1 MLTGRSSLQCSTVN
15 PKGPFPLGPFPRHIW
30 IHHNTPQDS
39 LDKACHEIWKR
50 VQGLPEELQ
59 PRSSSPLLQL
69 SCHPV
74 TSSEALREDSS
85 STTSSSQKES
95 LENSICKDEISML
108 VEQEY
113 LSLTQENATEL
124 EMQRSED
131 EKATPAASC
140 QAPANNHLTMP
151 SDGDQMLDERD
162 AMENVYRALT
172 GNKREVKLRSIC
184 DVQLSTKSTVT
195 GILLPAKLIYKNAKS
210 TESGNSNMMGSN
222 TQIAKLLAQFPLKR
236 VEATKTLDTKTVTEE
251 TKFIKDLLL
260 QNNVFGSAAH
270 KDNVTRPSPIMA
282 VMESQGS
289 VQKKQLPVF
298 AKICSK
304 TDPELVADG
313 LCQNNATS
321 TAIDKNNLKYSGN
334 VFTPRFP
341 TNSTATSLKQPMWL
355 SLNYPPPP
363 VFPNHS
369 SFPQYQ
375 SLYQQRARIPYQQTL
390 HPQLGCYSR
399 QVTPYNPQQIFRS
412 PYTPVLSYIPL
423 VQPGYSYQQRNPTKP
438 SSSVRDPPAMA
449 GDGPQYPF
457 SPSYGFTSTTAG
469 PVRTNPYFSSNGGGN
484 SF

>member
-1 MLTGRSSLQCSTVN
+1 MLSSRSSLQCSTTN
-15 PKGPFPLGPFPRHIW
+15 PKGSFPLGPFPRHIW

-59 PRSSSPLLQL
+59 PRSSSPLLQV
-69 SCHPV
+69 SCHPIP
-74 TSSEALREDSS
+74 SSEALQEDNS
-85 STTSSSQKES
+85 STSSSSQKES
-95 LENSICKDEISML
+95 LESSICKDEISLL

-113 LSLTQENATEL
+113 LSLTQENATDL
-124 EMQRSED
+124 EAQRSDEEKVPSAAPCNASNNNLAIASDED
-131 EKATPAASC
+131 
-140 QAPANNHLTMP
+140 QALE
-151 SDGDQMLDERD
+151 DRD

-172 GNKREVKLRSIC
+172 GSKREVKLRSIC
-184 DVQLSTKSTVT
+184 DAQLSTNSTVT
-195 GILLPAKLIYKNAKS
+195 GILLPAKLIYKNTKS
-210 TESGNSNMMGSN
+210 TESGNSNPVSSN

-236 VEATKTLDTKTVTEE
+236 VETVKSMDNKGLTEE
-251 TKFIKDLLL
+251 TKSAKDIL
-260 QNNVFGSAAH
+260 QNNAFGSAPH
-270 KDNVTRPSPIMA
+270 KDNIMRPPSIMTM
-282 VMESQGS
+282 VESQGS
-289 VQKKQLPVF
+289 GPKKQLPVF

-304 TDPELVADG
+304 NEHELVADG
-313 LCQNNATS
+313 LCLSHGPSGAF
-321 TAIDKNNLKYSGN
+321 DKNNIKYSGN
-334 VFTPRFP
+334 VFTPRFA
-341 TNSTATSLKQPMWL
+341 TTSTTTSLKQTMWL

-363 VFPNHS
+363 LFPNHS
-369 SFPQYQ
+369 NFPQYQ

-438 SSSVRDPPAMA
+438 SNNVRDPQAMA

-469 PVRTNPYFSSNGGGN
+469 PVRTNPYFSSN
-484 SF
+484 

>member
-1 MLTGRSSLQCSTVN
+1 MLTSRSNVQCSAVN

-59 PRSSSPLLQL
+59 PRSSSPLQQV
-69 SCHPV
+69 SCHPI
-74 TSSEALREDSS
+74 TSSEALPEDNS
-85 STTSSSQKES
+85 STHNSSQKES
-95 LENSICKDEISML
+95 LEASICKDEISQL

-131 EKATPAASC
+131 EKVPPVVSVK
-140 QAPANNHLTMP
+140 APNSKQLLML
-151 SDGDQMLDERD
+151 SDGDQALDEKD

-195 GILLPAKLIYKNAKS
+195 GILLPAKLIHKNNKNA
-210 TESGNSNMMGSN
+210 ESGSNTMSSN
-222 TQIAKLLAQFPLKR
+222 TQIAKLLAQLPLKR
-236 VEATKTLDTKTVTEE
+236 VEATKTLDGKMVTEE
-251 TKFIKDLLL
+251 TKLIKDLL
-260 QNNVFGSAAH
+260 QNNVFGSMPH
-270 KDNVTRPSPIMA
+270 KDSITRPPPIMTIT
-282 VMESQGS
+282 ESQGPG
-289 VQKKQLPVF
+289 QKKQLPVF

-304 TDPELVADG
+304 TEPELIADG
-313 LCQNNATS
+313 LCQNHATS

-341 TNSTATSLKQPMWL
+341 TTSTTTSLKQPMWL

-423 VQPGYSYQQRNPTKP
+423 VQPGYSYQQRNPTKA

-457 SPSYGFTSTTAG
+457 SPSYGFTSSTAA
-469 PVRTNPYFSSNGGGN
+469 PVRTNPYFSSNGGGGN

>member
-1 MLTGRSSLQCSTVN
+1 MLTSRSGLQCSTVN

-39 LDKACHEIWKR
+39 LDKVCHEIWKR

-59 PRSSSPLLQL
+59 PRSSSPLFQL
-69 SCHPV
+69 SCHPF
-74 TSSEALREDSS
+74 TSSEALIEDSS
-85 STTSSSQKES
+85 NTSSSFPKES
-95 LENSICKDEISML
+95 LETSIGKDEISLL

-124 EMQRSED
+124 ETQRLEED
-131 EKATPAASC
+131 KVTPAPSV
-140 QAPANNHLTMP
+140 QAPSNLITL
-151 SDGDQMLDERD
+151 SYGDQTLEER
-162 AMENVYRALT
+162 EVVQNVYRALT
-172 GNKREVKLRSIC
+172 GNKREMKLRSIC

-195 GILLPAKLIYKNAKS
+195 GILLPAKYIYKSAKN
-210 TESGNSNMMGSN
+210 TDGGNSNMMGSN
-222 TQIAKLLAQFPLKR
+222 TQIAKLLAQFPVKR
-236 VEATKTLDTKTVTEE
+236 MEYAKALDNKMAAEEAKLLRD
-251 TKFIKDLLL
+251 LL
-260 QNNVFGSAAH
+260 QNNMIGPVTH
-270 KDNVTRPSPIMA
+270 KDSVTRPHT
-282 VMESQGS
+282 VMTVAESQG
-289 VQKKQLPVF
+289 QKKQLPVF

-304 TDPELVADG
+304 TEPELIADG
-313 LCQNNATS
+313 LYQNNATS
-321 TAIDKNNLKYSGN
+321 AAVDKNNLKYSGTI
-334 VFTPRFP
+334 FTPRFP
-341 TNSTATSLKQPMWL
+341 TTSTTTSKQPIWL

-363 VFPNHS
+363 IFPNHS

-423 VQPGYSYQQRNPTKP
+423 VQPGYSYQQRNPAKP
-438 SSSVRDPPAMA
+438 SSSGRDPPAMA

-457 SPSYGFTSTTAG
+457 SPSYGFTATTAG
-469 PVRTNPYFSSNGGGN
+469 TVRTNPYFSSNGGGN

>member
-1 MLTGRSSLQCSTVN
+1 MLTSRSSLQCSTVN
-15 PKGPFPLGPFPRHIW
+15 PKGTFPLGPFPRHIW

-59 PRSSSPLLQL
+59 PRSSSPLFQL

-85 STTSSSQKES
+85 TTCSSSQKES
-95 LENSICKDEISML
+95 LETSIGKDEISLL

-124 EMQRSED
+124 EMQRSEED
-131 EKATPAASC
+131 KVPPAAPYK
-140 QAPANNHLTMP
+140 APINNNAT

-172 GNKREVKLRSIC
+172 GNKKEVKLRSIC

-195 GILLPAKLIYKNAKS
+195 GILLPAKLIYKNTKS
-210 TESGNSNMMGSN
+210 TESGNTNMMASN

-236 VEATKTLDTKTVTEE
+236 IEVAKALDNKMVVDE
-251 TKFIKDLLL
+251 TKLIKDLL
-260 QNNVFGSAAH
+260 QNNMFGPVSH
-270 KDNVTRPSPIMA
+270 KENIMRPPPIMT
-282 VMESQGS
+282 VTESQGS
-289 VQKKQLPVF
+289 GQKKQLPVF

-304 TDPELVADG
+304 TEPELIADG
-313 LCQNNATS
+313 LCQNHATS
-321 TAIDKNNLKYSGN
+321 AAMDKNNLKYSGN

-341 TNSTATSLKQPMWL
+341 TTSTTTSLKQPMWL
-355 SLNYPPPP
+355 SLNYPPPA

-438 SSSVRDPPAMA
+438 SSNVRDPPAMA

-469 PVRTNPYFSSNGGGN
+469 PVRTNPYFSSNGGSN

>member
-1 MLTGRSSLQCSTVN
+1 MLTSRSNIQCSAVN

-59 PRSSSPLLQL
+59 PKSSSPLLQL
-69 SCHPV
+69 SCHPI
-74 TSSEALREDSS
+74 TSSEALQEDSS
-85 STTSSSQKES
+85 STQNSSQKES
-95 LENSICKDEISML
+95 LETSICKDEISQL

-113 LSLTQENATEL
+113 LSLTQENATEI

-131 EKATPAASC
+131 EKV
-140 QAPANNHLTMP
+140 APVTSVKAPNSKQLLML
-151 SDGDQMLDERD
+151 SDGDQASDEKD
-162 AMENVYRALT
+162 TMENVYRALT
-172 GNKREVKLRSIC
+172 GNKRDMKLKSIC

-195 GILLPAKLIYKNAKS
+195 GILLPAKLIHKNNKS
-210 TESGNSNMMGSN
+210 TESGNNTMASN
-222 TQIAKLLAQFPLKR
+222 TQIAKLLAQLPLKR
-236 VEATKTLDTKTVTEE
+236 VETTKTLDSKLVTEE
-251 TKFIKDLLL
+251 TKLIKDLL
-260 QNNVFGSAAH
+260 QNNIFGSVPH
-270 KDNVTRPSPIMA
+270 KDSITRPPAIMA
-282 VMESQGS
+282 ITESQGS
-289 VQKKQLPVF
+289 GQKKQLPVF

-304 TDPELVADG
+304 TEPELVADG
-313 LCQNNATS
+313 LCQNHATS

-341 TNSTATSLKQPMWL
+341 TTSTTTSLKQPMWL

-423 VQPGYSYQQRNPTKP
+423 VQPGYSYQQRNPTKA
-438 SSSVRDPPAMA
+438 SSSVRDPAMA

-457 SPSYGFTSTTAG
+457 SASYGFTSTTAA
-469 PVRTNPYFSSNGGGN
+469 PVRTNPYFSSNGGGGN
-484 SF
+484 SY

>member
-1 MLTGRSSLQCSTVN
+1 MLTSRSGLQCSTVS
-15 PKGPFPLGPFPRHIW
+15 PKVSFPLGPFPRHIW

-69 SCHPV
+69 SCHPI

-85 STTSSSQKES
+85 STSSSSQKES
-95 LENSICKDEISML
+95 LETNICKDDICLL

-113 LSLTQENATEL
+113 LSLTQENAADL
-124 EMQRSED
+124 EAQRSDD
-131 EKATPAASC
+131 EKVSSAAPCKPST
-140 QAPANNHLTMP
+140 NNLTMA
-151 SDGDQMLDERD
+151 SDEDQTSEERD

-172 GNKREVKLRSIC
+172 GNKREAKLRSIC
-184 DVQLSTKSTVT
+184 DAQLSTKSTVT
-195 GILLPAKLIYKNAKS
+195 GILLPAKLIYKTTKS
-210 TESGNSNMMGSN
+210 TESGNNNPVGSN
-222 TQIAKLLAQFPLKR
+222 TQIAKLLAQLPLKR
-236 VEATKTLDTKTVTEE
+236 MEAVKSMDNKGVTEE
-251 TKFIKDLLL
+251 TKSIKDIL
-260 QNNVFGSAAH
+260 QNNIFGSASH
-270 KDNVTRPSPIMA
+270 KDSITRPPPIMT
-282 VMESQGS
+282 VMESQESGH
-289 VQKKQLPVF
+289 KKQLPVF

-304 TDPELVADG
+304 SEPELVADG
-313 LCQNNATS
+313 LCQNHATS
-321 TAIDKNNLKYSGN
+321 GALDKNNLKYSGN

-341 TNSTATSLKQPMWL
+341 TTSTTTSLKQPMWL

-369 SFPQYQ
+369 NFPQYQ

>member
-1 MLTGRSSLQCSTVN
+1 MLTSRSSLQCSTVN
-15 PKGPFPLGPFPRHIW
+15 PKGSFPLGPFPRHIW

-69 SCHPV
+69 SCHPIP
-74 TSSEALREDSS
+74 SSEALREDSS
-85 STTSSSQKES
+85 STSSSSQKES
-95 LENSICKDEISML
+95 LESSICKDEISLL

-113 LSLTQENATEL
+113 LSLTQENAADL
-124 EMQRSED
+124 EAQRSDD
-131 EKATPAASC
+131 EKVPSAAPCNASNNNLTVASDED
-140 QAPANNHLTMP
+140 QALE
-151 SDGDQMLDERD
+151 ERD

-184 DVQLSTKSTVT
+184 DAQLSTNSTVT
-195 GILLPAKLIYKNAKS
+195 GILLPAKLIYKNTKS
-210 TESGNSNMMGSN
+210 TESGNSNPVSSN
-222 TQIAKLLAQFPLKR
+222 AQIAKLLAQFPLKR
-236 VEATKTLDTKTVTEE
+236 VEAVKSMDNKGMTEE
-251 TKFIKDLLL
+251 TKSIKDIL
-260 QNNVFGSAAH
+260 QNNVFGSAPH
-270 KDNVTRPSPIMA
+270 KENLMRSSSIMTM
-282 VMESQGS
+282 VESQGS
-289 VQKKQLPVF
+289 GHKKQLPVF

-304 TDPELVADG
+304 NEPELVADG
-313 LCQNNATS
+313 LCLSHGPSGAF
-321 TAIDKNNLKYSGN
+321 DKNNIKYSGN

-341 TNSTATSLKQPMWL
+341 STSTTTSLKQTMWL

-363 VFPNHS
+363 LFPNHS
-369 SFPQYQ
+369 NFPQYQ
-375 SLYQQRARIPYQQTL
+375 SLFQQRARIPFQQTL
-390 HPQLGCYSR
+390 HPQLGCFSR

-423 VQPGYSYQQRNPTKP
+423 VQPGFSYQQRNPTKP
-438 SSSVRDPPAMA
+438 SNSVRDPQAMA
-449 GDGPQYPF
+449 GDGPQFPF

>member
-1 MLTGRSSLQCSTVN
+1 MLTSRSGLQCSTAN
-15 PKGPFPLGPFPRHIW
+15 TKGPFPLGPFPRHIW
-30 IHHNTPQDS
+30 IHHNTPLDS

-69 SCHPV
+69 SCHAIPP
-74 TSSEALREDSS
+74 SETLTEDNS
-85 STTSSSQKES
+85 STSGSSQKES
-95 LENSICKDEISML
+95 LETSIGKDEISLL

-124 EMQRSED
+124 EAQRSED
-131 EKATPAASC
+131 DKATPVPSV
-140 QAPANNHLTMP
+140 QAPSNNHLSTL
-151 SDGDQMLDERD
+151 SDGDQALEERE
-162 AMENVYRALT
+162 AVQNVYRALT
-172 GNKREVKLRSIC
+172 GNKREMKLRSIC

-195 GILLPAKLIYKNAKS
+195 GILLPAKYIYKSAKNAD
-210 TESGNSNMMGSN
+210 GMNSNMMGSN

-236 VEATKTLDTKTVTEE
+236 AEAAKALDNKMVAEE
-251 TKFIKDLLL
+251 TKLIKDLL
-260 QNNVFGSAAH
+260 QNNMLGSAPH
-270 KDNVTRPSPIMA
+270 KDSFARPAPIMMVA
-282 VMESQGS
+282 ESQGTG
-289 VQKKQLPVF
+289 QKKQLPVF

-304 TDPELVADG
+304 TEPELIAEG
-313 LCQNNATS
+313 FCPNNATS
-321 TAIDKNNLKYSGN
+321 AAMDKNNLKYSGN

-341 TNSTATSLKQPMWL
+341 TTSTTTTLKQPMWL

-363 VFPNHS
+363 IFPNHS
-369 SFPQYQ
+369 SFQQYQ

-399 QVTPYNPQQIFRS
+399 QVAPYNPQQIFRS

-423 VQPGYSYQQRNPTKP
+423 VQPGYSYQQRNPAKL
-438 SSSVRDPPAMA
+438 SNSIRDPPAMA
-449 GDGPQYPF
+449 GDGPQFSF
-457 SPSYGFTSTTAG
+457 SPSYGFTTTTAG

>member
-1 MLTGRSSLQCSTVN
+1 MLTSRSGLQCSAVN
-15 PKGPFPLGPFPRHIW
+15 SKGPFPLGPFPRHIW
-30 IHHNTPQDS
+30 IHHNTPLDS

-59 PRSSSPLLQL
+59 PRSSSPLLQF
-69 SCHPV
+69 SCPPIP
-74 TSSEALREDSS
+74 SSETLIEDNS
-85 STTSSSQKES
+85 STSSSSQKES
-95 LENSICKDEISML
+95 LETSIGKDEISLL

-113 LSLTQENATEL
+113 LSLTQENTTEL
-124 EMQRSED
+124 ELQRLED
-131 EKATPAASC
+131 DKAASVPSV
-140 QAPANNHLTMP
+140 QGPSNNNLMTF
-151 SDGDQMLDERD
+151 SDGDQTLEERE
-162 AMENVYRALT
+162 AVQNVYRALT
-172 GNKREVKLRSIC
+172 GNKREMKLRSIC

-195 GILLPAKLIYKNAKS
+195 GILLPAKYIYKSAKNADG
-210 TESGNSNMMGSN
+210 GNSNTMGSN

-236 VEATKTLDTKTVTEE
+236 VEAAKVLDNKMVAEE
-251 TKFIKDLLL
+251 TKLIKDLL
-260 QNNVFGSAAH
+260 QNNMIGSAAH
-270 KDNVTRPSPIMA
+270 KDSFTRPASIMTVA
-282 VMESQGS
+282 ESQGTG
-289 VQKKQLPVF
+289 QKKQLPVF

-304 TDPELVADG
+304 TEPELFVDG

-321 TAIDKNNLKYSGN
+321 AAMDKNNLKYNGN

-341 TNSTATSLKQPMWL
+341 TTSTTTTLKHPLWL

-363 VFPNHS
+363 IFPNHS

-399 QVTPYNPQQIFRS
+399 QVTPYNPQQLFRS

-423 VQPGYSYQQRNPTKP
+423 VQPGYSYQQRTPAKP
-438 SSSVRDPPAMA
+438 ANSVRDPPAMA

-457 SPSYGFTSTTAG
+457 SPSYGFTTTTAG

>member
-1 MLTGRSSLQCSTVN
+1 MLTGRSSLQCSAVN

-50 VQGLPEELQ
+50 VQGLPEEFQ

-85 STTSSSQKES
+85 SSSSSSQKES
-95 LENSICKDEISML
+95 LETNICKDEISLL

-113 LSLTQENATEL
+113 LNLTQENANEL
-124 EMQRSED
+124 ETQKAED
-131 EKATPAASC
+131 DKVTPTPSF
-140 QAPANNHLTMP
+140 QTLPSNNLPTLL
-151 SDGDQMLDERD
+151 DRDQVFEERD

-172 GNKREVKLRSIC
+172 GNKREMKLQSIC

-195 GILLPAKLIYKNAKS
+195 GILLPAKYIYKSAKS
-210 TESGNSNMMGSN
+210 TESGSSSVMGSN
-222 TQIAKLLAQFPLKR
+222 TQITKLLAQFPLKR
-236 VEATKTLDTKTVTEE
+236 VETAKVLDNKMVAEE
-251 TKFIKDLLL
+251 TKLIKDLL
-260 QNNVFGSAAH
+260 QSNMFGSAAH
-270 KDNVTRPSPIMA
+270 KDVTRPNPIMTI
-282 VMESQGS
+282 VESPG
-289 VQKKQLPVF
+289 VGQKKQLPVF

-304 TDPELVADG
+304 TDSELVVDG
-313 LCQNNATS
+313 LCPNNGGDSSSAV
-321 TAIDKNNLKYSGN
+321 IDKNNLKYSGN

-341 TNSTATSLKQPMWL
+341 ATSTTTSLKQPMWL

-369 SFPQYQ
+369 GFPQYQ

-399 QVTPYNPQQIFRS
+399 QVAPYNPQQIFRS
-412 PYTPVLSYIPL
+412 SYTPVLSYIPL

-457 SPSYGFTSTTAG
+457 SPSYG
-469 PVRTNPYFSSNGGGN
+469 
-484 SF
+484 

>member
-1 MLTGRSSLQCSTVN
+1 MLTSRSNIQCSAVN

-59 PRSSSPLLQL
+59 PKSSSPLLQV
-69 SCHPV
+69 SCHPI
-74 TSSEALREDSS
+74 TSSEALQEDSS
-85 STTSSSQKES
+85 STHNSSQKES
-95 LENSICKDEISML
+95 LEASICKDEISQL

-113 LSLTQENATEL
+113 LSLTQENATEI

-131 EKATPAASC
+131 EKVAPVASVK
-140 QAPANNHLTMP
+140 APNSKQLLML
-151 SDGDQMLDERD
+151 SDGDQASDEKD
-162 AMENVYRALT
+162 TMENVYRALT
-172 GNKREVKLRSIC
+172 GNKREVKLKSIC

-195 GILLPAKLIYKNAKS
+195 GILLPAKLIHKNNKS
-210 TESGNSNMMGSN
+210 TESGNNTIASN
-222 TQIAKLLAQFPLKR
+222 TQIAKLLAQLPLKR
-236 VEATKTLDTKTVTEE
+236 VEATKTLDSKLITEE
-251 TKFIKDLLL
+251 TKLIKDLL
-260 QNNVFGSAAH
+260 QNNVFGSVPH
-270 KDNVTRPSPIMA
+270 KDSITRPPPIMTIT
-282 VMESQGS
+282 ESQGS
-289 VQKKQLPVF
+289 GQKKQLPVF

-304 TDPELVADG
+304 TEPELVADG
-313 LCQNNATS
+313 LCQNHATS

-341 TNSTATSLKQPMWL
+341 TTSTTTSLKQPMWL
-355 SLNYPPPP
+355 SLNYPPPT

-423 VQPGYSYQQRNPTKP
+423 VQPGYSYQQRNPTKA

-457 SPSYGFTSTTAG
+457 SASYGFTSTTAA
-469 PVRTNPYFSSNGGGN
+469 PVRSNPYFSSNGSGGN
-484 SF
+484 NY

>member
-1 MLTGRSSLQCSTVN
+1 MLTGRSGLQCAAVN

-69 SCHPV
+69 NCRPV

-85 STTSSSQKES
+85 STSSNSQKES
-95 LENSICKDEISML
+95 LETNICKDEISLL

-113 LSLTQENATEL
+113 LSLAQENATEL
-124 EMQRSED
+124 EMQRSEND
-131 EKATPAASC
+131 KMTPGSSF
-140 QAPANNHLTMP
+140 QVLSNNNLPTP
-151 SDGDQMLDERD
+151 SDGDQTFEERD

-172 GNKREVKLRSIC
+172 GNKREMKLQSVC
-184 DVQLSTKSTVT
+184 DVQLSTKSTIT
-195 GILLPAKLIYKNAKS
+195 GILLPAKYIYKNAKS
-210 TESGNSNMMGSN
+210 AESGNSNTMGSN

-236 VEATKTLDTKTVTEE
+236 VEAAKGLDNKMVTDE
-251 TKFIKDLLL
+251 TKLIKDLL
-260 QNNVFGSAAH
+260 QNNMFVSAAH
-270 KDNVTRPSPIMA
+270 KDNVTRPSPIMT
-282 VMESQGS
+282 VVESSG
-289 VQKKQLPVF
+289 VGQKKQLPVF

-304 TDPELVADG
+304 TEPELVADG

-321 TAIDKNNLKYSGN
+321 AAIDKNNMKYSGN

-341 TNSTATSLKQPMWL
+341 TTSKTTSLKQPMWL

-369 SFPQYQ
+369 NFPQYQ

-457 SPSYGFTSTTAG
+457 SPSYGFTSTTTG
-469 PVRTNPYFSSNGGGN
+469 PVRANPYFSSNGGSS